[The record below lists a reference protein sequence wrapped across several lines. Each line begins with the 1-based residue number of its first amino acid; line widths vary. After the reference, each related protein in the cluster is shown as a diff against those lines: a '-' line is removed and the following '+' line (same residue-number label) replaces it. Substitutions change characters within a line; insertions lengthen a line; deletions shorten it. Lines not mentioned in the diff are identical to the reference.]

1 MHLTRYTDYS
11 LRVLMSLALRP
22 DQLGT
27 IGAIAE
33 VFEISRNHLT
43 KVVQELSRRGYIDTV
58 RGKGGGLRLRLA
70 PERISVGRVVRDME
84 PDLFVVECLHRQSD
98 CVIAP
103 RCVLKRAL
111 VEATQ
116 AFLAVLDGYT
126 VADIVANRDQ
136 LIRLLDISI
145 PAGAAG
151 RTSQRA

>member
-11 LRVLMSLALRP
+11 LRVLMCLAVRP
-22 DQLGT
+22 NELGT

-43 KVVQELSRRGYIDTV
+43 KVVQDLSRRGYIDTV

-70 PERISVGRVVRDME
+70 PEKISVGRVVRDME
-84 PDLFVVECLHRQSD
+84 PDLFVVECLHRRSD
-98 CVIAP
+98 CIIAP
-103 RCVLKRAL
+103 RCELKRAL

-126 VADIVANRDQ
+126 LADIVANRDQ
-136 LIRLLDISI
+136 LIRLLDLSG
-145 PAGAAG
+145 PVGTAA
-151 RTSQRA
+151 TP